1 MCYLTLVCVAAK
13 TLGQLDCP
21 VLHISGESHLFSCY
35 DLGENVRSGGL
46 TTKKKIAGNGAV
58 VLSNKVLETFWKIG
72 DFASTTCTRTTRYSP
87 SVP

>member
-1 MCYLTLVCVAAK
+1 MAAK

-46 TTKKKIAGNGAV
+46 TQKKIAGNGAV
-58 VLSNKVLETFWKIG
+58 VLSNKVLETVLENRRFRLHHLHTYHSLTHLLCR
-72 DFASTTCTRTTRYSP
+72 D
-87 SVP
+87 